1 MFSLRS
7 APAFISLL
15 LFSSNMSV
23 AQTPT
28 PPGQGI
34 VPVSV
39 KSGDNPDKKIQLL
52 DDSKFS
58 PLQKQFF
65 HSGKSGA
72 EWLYRM
78 NTVKGRFINGVR
90 PSLKVEMENESFIHQ
105 ATAALALARAGR
117 VYKDE
122 RFSARSSQAILLLL
136 EDTITDP
143 KNPASRYTVLPPQI
157 LDRQL
162 SAGLLLLAIHELA
175 NPKAD
180 LLDAGEQLA
189 NFLRSTLLDTTAIDK
204 EIAVEELDGKGC
216 ESAVAIAAILKSTQL
231 RPAPWKTD
239 VAKKAIIARWN
250 AWKNQK
256 ETAPYPWRILAL
268 HEAFKISSEK
278 PYAELAF
285 ELTDKLA
292 TMQYDQIDPRKPAW
306 YGGMKT
312 LSAQGVEL
320 MPGVMSCVL
329 AESFAVACLTA
340 QLSADS
346 ARHDKYMQRLAQ
358 ALQFSQTIQYTESN
372 AIHFAEWFRPRV
384 LGGFHNSPQ
393 DGDLRLDYT
402 SHCVAA
408 YALYLQVCA
417 IGS

>member
-1 MFSLRS
+1 
-7 APAFISLL
+7 
-15 LFSSNMSV
+15 
-23 AQTPT
+23 
-28 PPGQGI
+28 
-34 VPVSV
+34 VS
-39 KSGDNPDKKIQLL
+39 
-52 DDSKFS
+52 
-58 PLQKQFF
+58 
-65 HSGKSGA
+65 
-72 EWLYRM
+72 
-78 NTVKGRFINGVR
+78 
-90 PSLKVEMENESFIHQ
+90 
-105 ATAALALARAGR
+105 
-117 VYKDE
+117 
-122 RFSARSSQAILLLL
+122 
-136 EDTITDP
+136 
-143 KNPASRYTVLPPQI
+143 
-157 LDRQL
+157 
-162 SAGLLLLAIHELA
+162 
-175 NPKAD
+175 
-180 LLDAGEQLA
+180 
-189 NFLRSTLLDTTAIDK
+189 
-204 EIAVEELDGKGC
+204 
-216 ESAVAIAAILKSTQL
+216 
-231 RPAPWKTD
+231 
-239 VAKKAIIARWN
+239 KKAIIARWN

-268 HEAFKISSEK
+268 HEAFKTSSEK

-285 ELTDKLA
+285 ELADRLSA
-292 TMQYDQIDPRKPAW
+292 MQYDQIDPRKPAW

-320 MPGVMSCVL
+320 MPGVMSCIL

-408 YALYLQVCA
+408 YALYLQVCS

>member
-1 MFSLRS
+1 MN
-7 APAFISLL
+7 AF
-15 LFSSNMSV
+15 
-23 AQTPT
+23 P
-28 PPGQGI
+28 
-34 VPVSV
+34 
-39 KSGDNPDKKIQLL
+39 
-52 DDSKFS
+52 
-58 PLQKQFF
+58 
-65 HSGKSGA
+65 H
-72 EWLYRM
+72 
-78 NTVKGRFINGVR
+78 
-90 PSLKVEMENESFIHQ
+90 
-105 ATAALALARAGR
+105 ALARPSCSCS
-117 VYKDE
+117 KIPLPT
-122 RFSARSSQAILLLL
+122 QKTPPP
-136 EDTITDP
+136 DTLF
-143 KNPASRYTVLPPQI
+143 YPQI

-162 SAGLLLLAIHELA
+162 SAGFLLLAIHELA

-189 NFLRSTLLDTTAIDK
+189 NFLRSTLSDTTAIDK
-204 EIAVEELDGKGC
+204 ETAVEELDGKGC

-231 RPAPWKTD
+231 RPAPGKLMSL
-239 VAKKAIIARWN
+239 KSHHRPMERLEEP
-250 AWKNQK
+250 K

-268 HEAFKISSEK
+268 HEAFKTSSEK

-384 LGGFHNSPQ
+384 LGGFTIPPRRRPPS
-393 DGDLRLDYT
+393 
-402 SHCVAA
+402 
-408 YALYLQVCA
+408 
-417 IGS
+417 

>member
-1 MFSLRS
+1 MVFFRLI
-7 APAFISLL
+7 PAFISLL
-15 LFSSNMSV
+15 LFSNSLSI
-23 AQTPT
+23 AQTSAPS
-28 PPGQGI
+28 GQAVI
-34 VPVSV
+34 PVSV
-39 KSGDNPDKKIQLL
+39 KSGDNTDKKIQLL
-52 DDSKFS
+52 DDSKFT

-78 NTVKGRFINGVR
+78 NTVKGRFINGIR

-105 ATAALALARAGR
+105 ASASLALARAGR

-136 EDTITDP
+136 EDTIIDP
-143 KNPASRYTVLPPQI
+143 KNPGSRYTVLPPQI

-162 SAGLLLLAIHELA
+162 SAGILLLAIHELA

-189 NFLRSTLLDTTAIDK
+189 SFLRYSFTETTTIDK
-204 EIAVEELDGKGC
+204 EAAAEELDGKGC
-216 ESAVAIAAILKSTQL
+216 ESAVAIAAILKSNTL

-239 VAKKAIIARWN
+239 VAKKAIISRWS

-268 HEAFKISSEK
+268 HEAFKTSSEK

-285 ELTDKLA
+285 ELADRLSA
-292 TMQYDQIDPRKPAW
+292 MQYDQIDPRKPAW

-312 LSAQGVEL
+312 LSPQGVEL
-320 MPGVMSCVL
+320 MPGVMSCIL

-340 QLSADS
+340 QLCADS
-346 ARHDKYMQRLAQ
+346 ARHEKYTQRLAQ

-372 AIHFAEWFRPRV
+372 TIHFAEWFRPRV

-408 YALYLQVCA
+408 YALYLQVCS